1 VIGPAPV
8 LALLVGIFHTGLYVL
23 IRGTAGGQLPL
34 LVIAAFL
41 GAWAGDELGARLG
54 FDLLRIGDFRLVSAS
69 VLAWVGIGMVA
80 INANDPAEYPEDD
93 MNGMKQRAKQLG
105 MKFPYVVDATSD
117 VARAF
122 GATRT
127 PEALL
132 FDAGGKLVYHG
143 TIDDSPKDAA
153 AVKDAWLKDAVNAVS
168 AGKTVTTAETKAM
181 GCSIKLRTKTTS

>member
-1 VIGPAPV
+1 MIGPAPV

-80 INANDPAEYPEDD
+80 I
-93 MNGMKQRAKQLG
+93 
-105 MKFPYVVDATSD
+105 
-117 VARAF
+117 VAIM
-122 GATRT
+122 GPTRR
-127 PEALL
+127 
-132 FDAGGKLVYHG
+132 
-143 TIDDSPKDAA
+143 PK
-153 AVKDAWLKDAVNAVS
+153 V
-168 AGKTVTTAETKAM
+168 GP
-181 GCSIKLRTKTTS
+181 